1 MFWQEEPTMNGWKLN
16 CGVARITV
24 LCLVGI
30 IAACAHAPAT
40 QHLSILDA
48 LDRQEASRGPASC
61 AALNATAVC
70 EKSTRLD
77 GGRDCRC
84 VDTQAITGARAFR
97 L

>member
-1 MFWQEEPTMNGWKLN
+1 MNGWKLN
-16 CGVARITV
+16 CGVARIAMLGV
-24 LCLVGI
+24 VGV
-30 IAACAHAPAT
+30 IAACANAPAI
-40 QHLSILDA
+40 QRLSILEA
-48 LDRQEASRGPASC
+48 LDQQQSSRGPASC

-84 VDTQAITGARAFR
+84 VDTEALTGAGAFR